1 MTRDAPGSRTALGPS
16 RRASSPRRRPRG
28 ACRRRLRFRRRRRGD
43 RRSGRRLRRGD
54 RRSGRRLPAGH
65 RTRLCRSPGL
75 RRSPGR
81 RHFWSRRHGQRL
93 GPTRGR
99 IPSRCRRRRAGEG
112 GDKACE
118 VGVAPRCVRNRVRCG
133 RVSGRGARSARDR
146 EKGAEGDCRP
156 LGANGI
162 GDSDRQRNAKRAA
175 TVFSWTLFF
184 FARTTLKRSLRR
196 SRLTAPVRG
205 FPTAEQVP
213 DQTQHELDHRERQ
226 EDGEEDQLQEAR
238 QRARSV

>member
-1 MTRDAPGSRTALGPS
+1 MRVAPSKKKTARPVFSDTVQGPRKRRLERRGKCPMSDDAARRATSTRRGRRGDASPRRLRPRRVIRTWRARARADRVGVREGEREGERDDAPGSRTALGPS

-28 ACRRRLRFRRRRRGD
+28 ACRRRLRRRRRRRGD

-118 VGVAPRCVRNRVRCG
+118 VGVAPRCVRNRCAMR
-133 RVSGRGARSARDR
+133 
-146 EKGAEGDCRP
+146 KGEWSR
-156 LGANGI
+156 
-162 GDSDRQRNAKRAA
+162 RAKCA
-175 TVFSWTLFF
+175 
-184 FARTTLKRSLRR
+184 
-196 SRLTAPVRG
+196 
-205 FPTAEQVP
+205 
-213 DQTQHELDHRERQ
+213 
-226 EDGEEDQLQEAR
+226 
-238 QRARSV
+238 